1 MVVETL
7 NGRFWVTIIQA
18 MAVAITEAT
27 EQLTLLD
34 SEVGDGDH
42 GINMSAAMQAAQ
54 AQVTQL
60 ADPTPAQVLKT
71 AGTAV
76 MNEMGG
82 ASGVIFGSFFRGG
95 GRAVRGK
102 EVLGLAD
109 VAALMRAGL
118 AEVQKRGK
126 AQPGD
131 KTMVDALA
139 AAVTAVQQALENELT
154 MAEAI
159 ILAAKAA
166 TSSAESTR
174 DMVAQFGRAKF
185 LGDRSIGHQDAGAT
199 SMALMISAWANV
211 VKKTS

>member
-1 MVVETL
+1 METL

-18 MAVAITEAT
+18 MAAAITEAT
-27 EQLTLLD
+27 AQLTELD

-42 GINMSAAMQAAQ
+42 GINMNAAMQAAA
-54 AQVTQL
+54 AQVAQL
-60 ADPTPAQVLKT
+60 ADPIPAQVLKT

-102 EVLGLAD
+102 EALGLAD
-109 VAALMRAGL
+109 VATFMLAGL

-139 AAVTAVQQALENELT
+139 AAVTAVQQALENNLT
-154 MAEAI
+154 MAEAMD
-159 ILAAKAA
+159 LAAKAA
-166 TSSAESTR
+166 TSGAESTR

-185 LGDRSIGHQDAGAT
+185 LGNRSIGHQDAGAT

-211 VKKTS
+211 VHR

>member
-1 MVVETL
+1 METL

-18 MAVAITEAT
+18 MAAAMSEAT
-27 EQLTLLD
+27 PQLTALD

-42 GINMSAAMQAAQ
+42 GINMNAAMQAAA
-54 AQVTQL
+54 AQVAQL
-60 ADPTPAQVLKT
+60 VDPTPAQVLKM

-95 GRAVRGK
+95 GRVVSDK
-102 EVLGLAD
+102 ESLGLAD
-109 VAALMRAGL
+109 VATLMSAGL

-139 AAVTAVQQALENELT
+139 PAVTAVQQAVENNLT
-154 MAEAI
+154 LAEAMA
-159 ILAAKAA
+159 LAAKAA
-166 TSSAESTR
+166 VRGAESTR
-174 DMVAQFGRAKF
+174 KMVAQFGRAKF
-185 LGDRSIGHQDAGAT
+185 LGNRAIGHQDAGAT
-199 SMALMISAWANV
+199 SMALMISAWADV
-211 VKKTS
+211 VKKAN

>member
-1 MVVETL
+1 METL
-7 NGRFWVTIIQA
+7 NGRSWVTIIQS
-18 MAVAITEAT
+18 MADAVSEAKA
-27 EQLTLLD
+27 QLTLLD

-42 GINMSAAMQAAQ
+42 GINMNAAMQAAA
-54 AQVTQL
+54 AQTAQL

-95 GRAVRGK
+95 GRAVRDK
-102 EVLGLAD
+102 ESLNLAD
-109 VAALMRAGL
+109 VATLMHAGL

-139 AAVTAVQQALENELT
+139 AAVTAVQQAVENQLT
-154 MAEAI
+154 LVEAVD
-159 ILAAKAA
+159 LAAKAA
-166 TSSAESTR
+166 VRGAESTR

-185 LGDRSIGHQDAGAT
+185 LGDRAIGHQDAGAT

-211 VKKTS
+211 IEKAN